1 MQYSPF
7 TRLSTVAL
15 LLAGASLSGCNLA
28 TRLSQ
33 VGEAPAL
40 TPITNP
46 TLDPRYQPVSL
57 PMPAPQPNEYAAN
70 SLWRAGARAFFKDQR
85 ANQVGDLLTINI
97 SISDQASFSNTT
109 SRTRSSSEG
118 FGIDNFF
125 GLEGQINRVL
135 PDAADTGALVGFG
148 NDSSHTGDGSIDRSE
163 SLDLN
168 VAALITQVLQN
179 GNLVVEGRQE
189 VRVNFEVRELY
200 LTGIVR
206 PSDILS
212 NNSISFEKVAEA
224 RIAYGGRGQITDM
237 QQPRYGQQVM
247 DAVLPF

>member
-1 MQYSPF
+1 MQFRPF
-7 TRLSTVAL
+7 TRFSTVAL

-212 NNSISFEKVAEA
+212 DNSISFEKVAEA
-224 RIAYGGRGQITDM
+224 RIAYGGRGQISDM